1 MCWKNDLRQP
11 WIKKISTIMFYEHI
25 WMELTYLMASSSF
38 VNTLRTLEFVSQ
50 CELHPWTPD
59 SYINCLLLNYMRRST
74 RHCKIKERIY
84 DWSPDILISPNYVH
98 VYLFASQEKDNSI
111 LWLSPKSLVWLLNF
125 FQPAYTPTEHYA
137 SSTSNASSIW
147 PCLTPLLLSLSS
159 LALISVGATD
169 FMLASL
175 CHFINTKASVI
186 FSWDKFDHVIPLLK
200 TAMAAHFMRNQS
212 WFQ

>member
-111 LWLSPKSLVWLLNF
+111 LWLRPKSLVVF
-125 FQPAYTPTEHYA
+125 D
-137 SSTSNASSIW
+137 SSISFIQ
-147 PCLTPLLLSLSS
+147 PTLPQS
-159 LALISVGATD
+159 I
-169 FMLASL
+169 MLAQHQMLLVSDHASL
-175 CHFINTKASVI
+175 LYCYHF
-186 FSWDKFDHVIPLLK
+186 HRLP
-200 TAMAAHFMRNQS
+200 
-212 WFQ
+212 WFL